1 MGRLATLLGDI
12 FWSAV
17 AVLFFLIVGVF
28 LLRLLGKVAPNVSS
42 KIGSLADPAN
52 A

>member
-1 MGRLATLLGDI
+1 MGRVASMLGDI
-12 FWSAV
+12 FWSAIGV
-17 AVLFFLIVGVF
+17 GALLIVFVL

>member
-1 MGRLATLLGDI
+1 MGRVATMLGDI

-17 AVLFFLIVGVF
+17 AVGFFLIVFVF
-28 LLRLLGKVAPNVSS
+28 LLRLLGKVAPNVSGR
-42 KIGSLADPAN
+42 IASLADPAS